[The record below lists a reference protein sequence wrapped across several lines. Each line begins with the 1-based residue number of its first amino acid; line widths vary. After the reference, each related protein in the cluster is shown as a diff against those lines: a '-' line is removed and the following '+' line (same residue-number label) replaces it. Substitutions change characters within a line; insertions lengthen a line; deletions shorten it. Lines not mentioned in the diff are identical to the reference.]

1 MCTKKYFR
9 LMNKISDIIEDK
21 NIEKVIVIVYNKENK
36 RLR

>member
-1 MCTKKYFR
+1 
-9 LMNKISDIIEDK
+9 MNKISDIIEDK